1 MNLYF
6 CGCHKLL
13 RNSINMSYY
22 NIFFFIFFF
31 FCCLITVSMADDHD
45 QVAVLQ
51 QQNPLHQIL
60 SSRKDLVQIAG
71 YGEEKLSTVLI
82 TGSVHCEEAC
92 SLSDDHEHQAHQ
104 LHLHAWP
111 VSGAVVSVNCR
122 VGGRKRKSSR
132 SQGVTDEYG
141 DFMIDLP
148 SDLHAVPNLDKLCC
162 ARVIRVPKNTQCKA
176 AFVKRHKGLKL
187 SSVGNGIRTYSTG
200 RIRFQNL
207 TPKPSQSCIE
217 KASNNK
223 QM

>member
-1 MNLYF
+1 MMSLYF
-6 CGCHKLL
+6 CGHHKLL
-13 RNSINMSYY
+13 RNSINMYYY
-22 NIFFFIFFF
+22 NILFFFFIC
-31 FCCLITVSMADDHD
+31 CCLITVSMSDDHDD
-45 QVAVLQ
+45 QVAVQ
-51 QQNPLHQIL
+51 QQNPLHQML
-60 SSRKDLVQIAG
+60 SRRKDLVQIAG

-92 SLSDDHEHQAHQ
+92 SLSADDHEHQAHQ

-111 VSGAVVSVNCR
+111 VSGVVVSVNCR

-132 SQGVTDEYG
+132 SLGVTDEYG

-148 SDLHAVPNLDKLCC
+148 SDLHAIPNLDKLCC

-187 SSVGNGIRTYSTG
+187 SSVGSIRTYSAG

-207 TPKPSQSCIE
+207 TPKPPQACI
-217 KASNNK
+217 KKTSNNK

>member
-1 MNLYF
+1 MSSYF
-6 CGCHKLL
+6 CSNHKLL
-13 RNSINMSYY
+13 RNSINMYYY
-22 NIFFFIFFF
+22 NIFFFFF
-31 FCCLITVSMADDHD
+31 FCCLITVSRADDHD
-45 QVAVLQ
+45 QVAVQ
-51 QQNPLHQIL
+51 QQNPLHQLL

-122 VGGRKRKSSR
+122 VGGRKRKLSR

-187 SSVGNGIRTYSTG
+187 SSVGNGIRTYSAG

-207 TPKPSQSCIE
+207 TPKPPQACIK